1 MILLIKQNKNRHASW
16 GEGYVVY
23 LYPVAPQGDGKAS
36 MSGCHSHRDST
47 QKAHCAGPLIKGN
60 CLKVNFSFSSYL
72 FNKCRKLFNS
82 LQINLIRK
90 LYIEK
95 VFVC

>member
-1 MILLIKQNKNRHASW
+1 M
-16 GEGYVVY
+16 VY
-23 LYPVAPQGDGKAS
+23 FYPVAPQGNGKAS

-47 QKAHCAGPLIKGN
+47 QKAHCAGALIRDY
-60 CLKVNFSFSSYL
+60 CLKVNFSSSYL
-72 FNKCRKLFNS
+72 FNKYQKLFNS
-82 LQINLIRK
+82 LQISLIRK